1 MQTGVDY
8 KQLYEEQQNILVDY
22 QQRLEDYQRSC
33 DEYKSR
39 YEEQVKRSDDLHYK
53 VTTLQQELVQIKKM
67 VFGSRQERFIPADNG
82 QVQQLTFELEAET
95 MDRCKITDGQ
105 KISYVRTPTTVTGKE
120 PRNHPGRMKLPEELR
135 RETIVLMPNSD
146 VSGLVRIGD
155 DVTEILEYTTPE
167 FYVRQY
173 IRPKYVQPLLDNGS
187 TVITASLPGRL
198 MEKCMAGEGLL
209 AQILVDKYC
218 DHLPLHRQ
226 LQRFSRMGITIAQS
240 TINDWVRAV
249 LEQLN
254 GLYAVH
260 KQQVLQSRYLHA
272 DETPIKVQD
281 PDKKGSSHQGYYWV
295 YHNSAEKIVLF
306 DYRPGRGREGPD
318 DILKDFQGYLQTD
331 GYAAYDIFDKRPGI
345 TLLHCMSH
353 GRRKFHDSLQS
364 DPARAQHALGLFQQ
378 LYNTERTIKE
388 EQLRGDELL
397 ALRRKEAV
405 PVLHTLKQWMTEH
418 YQQVLP
424 KSPIGRAIEYNLS
437 RWDKL
442 TLYTTD
448 DRLQIDNNPVE
459 NAIRP
464 VALGRKNYLFAGSHE
479 AAQRAAMIYS
489 LFATC
494 RLHNI
499 NPYDWL
505 KNALTKMHLHTTSNI
520 HQLLPQNW
528 KRVTD

>member
-1 MQTGVDY
+1 
-8 KQLYEEQQNILVDY
+8 
-22 QQRLEDYQRSC
+22 
-33 DEYKSR
+33 
-39 YEEQVKRSDDLHYK
+39 
-53 VTTLQQELVQIKKM
+53 M
-67 VFGSRQERFIPADNG
+67 VFGSKQERFIPL
-82 QVQQLTFELEAET
+82 VEEPESRQLSFELTTET

-105 KISYVRTPTTVTGKE
+105 KIAYVRTPTTVTDKE
-120 PRNHPGRMKLPEELR
+120 PRRHPGRMKLPETLR
-135 RETIVLMPNSD
+135 RETIVLMPGSD

-155 DVTEILEYTTPE
+155 DVTEILEYTASE
-167 FYVRQY
+167 FYVKQY

-187 TVITASLPGRL
+187 TVITSSLPGRL

-226 LQRFSRMGITIAQS
+226 LQRFSRMGITLAQS
-240 TINDWVRAV
+240 TINDWVKAV

-254 GLYAVH
+254 ALYAVH
-260 KQQVLQSRYLHA
+260 KQQVLQSGYLHA
-272 DETPIKVQD
+272 DETPIKVLD
-281 PDKKGSSHQGYYWV
+281 ADKQGGSHQGYYWV
-295 YHNSAEKIVLF
+295 YHHSEAKMVLF

-345 TLLHCMSH
+345 TLLHCMAH
-353 GRRKFHDSLQS
+353 ARRKFHDSLQS
-364 DPARAQHALGLFQQ
+364 DPARAQHALELFQQ
-378 LYNTERTIKE
+378 LYATERRIKE
-388 EQLRGDELL
+388 ERLSGEPLL
-397 ALRRKEAV
+397 SRRQQEAI
-405 PVLHTLKQWMTEH
+405 PVLKALEQWMREQ
-418 YQQVLP
+418 YLQVLP
-424 KSPIGRAIEYNLS
+424 KSPMGRAIEYSLC

-448 DRLQIDNNPVE
+448 ARLQIDNNPVE
-459 NAIRP
+459 NALRP
-464 VALGRKNYLFAGSHE
+464 LTIGRKNYLFAGSHE

-505 KNALTKMHLHTTSNI
+505 KDALTKMHLYSTSNI

-528 KRVTD
+528 QRITG